1 MLILNH
7 SGPPQAP
14 VTTGPLLRNVAR
26 CAPCRAVPSTT
37 DMFGFVHG
45 RTNAAATAAF
55 ERAVLA
61 VAAHKPL
68 AAAALAQAVDADRDL
83 VAAHALQGFAQV
95 ILGRAEMLPVVRAT
109 LQEARRALASRGGS
123 FDERVLVSGLAEA
136 VEGRFAKAAE
146 RLEVGLDTSPTAF
159 LTAKIAHSLRFM
171 IGDAAGMLA
180 TTARVLDAWS
190 PHAPGYGFLLG
201 CHAFALEELGEY
213 RSAERVGCRAVEIEP
228 EDAWGLHAV
237 SHVHEMQGRTREGI
251 AWLESARPVWG
262 ACNNFGFHMAWH
274 LALFHLELG
283 DHARVLQLY
292 DAEVR
297 PYPTDD
303 FRDVANAASLLW
315 RLDNEG
321 VAVGHRWDE
330 LRDIARSRRCDV
342 TLAFAALHN
351 VLTLVAVGDHDA
363 ARSVVGAMRAKAD
376 AADGDQAAA
385 MDAVAID
392 LATALLDLATHQA
405 PRSDFD
411 RLAARLHRIGGSN
424 AQRDVFVGAL
434 AAIAANRGDGPTL
447 QRILAARRT
456 LKKDDR
462 FADLVQRWCAQ
473 ARRGAAVPLGYSRRT
488 STGKRPGISGAPV
501 ARAS

>member
-7 SGPPQAP
+7 ASGQRQGRVASAHDNMLAP
-14 VTTGPLLRNVAR
+14 GPR
-26 CAPCRAVPSTT
+26 CRAVPSTT
-37 DMFGFVHG
+37 DKFGFTHAS
-45 RTNAAATAAF
+45 TNAAASAAF
-55 ERAVLA
+55 ERAVFA
-61 VAAHKPL
+61 VAAHKP
-68 AAAALAQAVDADRDL
+68 AAAAAIAEAIDEDPDL
-83 VAAHALQGFAQV
+83 VAAHALQGFAHV
-95 ILGRAEMLPVVRAT
+95 MLGRAELVLPARRA
-109 LQEARRALASRGGS
+109 LQAARRALAARDGTS
-123 FDERVLVSGLAEA
+123 DEQVLVSSLAQA
-136 VEGRFAKAAE
+136 VEGRFARAAE
-146 RLEVGLDTSPTAF
+146 RLEVGLDRSPTAF
-159 LTAKIAHSLRFM
+159 LNAKIAHSLRFM

-180 TTARVLDAWS
+180 MTARVLDAWS
-190 PHAPGYGFLLG
+190 RHAPGYGFLLG

-213 RSAERVGCRAVEIEP
+213 PSAERVGRRAVEIEP

-292 DAEVR
+292 DTEVR
-297 PYPTDD
+297 PAPTDD

-315 RLDNEG
+315 RLENEG

-330 LRDIARSRRCDV
+330 LRDIGRSRRGDV

-363 ARSVVGAMRAKAD
+363 ARSVVDAMRAKAD

-385 MDAVAID
+385 MDAVAVD

-424 AQRDVFVGAL
+424 AQRDVFVGNL
-434 AAIAANRGDGPTL
+434 ATIAANRGDGPTL
-447 QRILAARRT
+447 QRILAARRS

-462 FADLVQRWCAQ
+462 FAELVQRWCAQ
-473 ARRGAAVPLGYSRRT
+473 ACRTGVPLSDSRRA
-488 STGKRPGISGAPV
+488 SSGKRPGISGAQL